1 MKKFALFVFGVVA
14 LVGMLNCTIIEPA
27 FAYQDECAA
36 TCQDATHCSLCH
48 FSHHQWV
55 NPQNLASAVSLLPA
69 RVISLEMQNVVLESP
84 QGSIFHPPIA
94 L

>member
-1 MKKFALFVFGVVA
+1 MKKTILIVFAIVTLAGIF
-14 LVGMLNCTIIEPA
+14 NCTIIEPA

-36 TCQDATHCSLCH
+36 NCQDTTHCSACH
-48 FSHHQWV
+48 FTHHQWV
-55 NPQNLASAVSLLPA
+55 NSQNLVPDVSLLPA

-84 QGSIFHPPIA
+84 QGSVFHPPIA